1 MLDCGDGGL
10 LGSVET
16 LLAHIMLPALT
27 SQQVRPYGAKKVQ
40 SLGEQSHCFT
50 LAVCVQTWGSVQDGA
65 SCPNIQSF
73 LSAVDRFVAN
83 LSSARVSMERKFQ
96 LQRVELPDAIDRLS
110 IPADYTA
117 AGQELLQLTVE
128 VQRQL
133 RKLQTFC
140 LFVFLLQRITASWWS
155 SWRAWSHCGPIRS
168 GRC

>member
-1 MLDCGDGGL
+1 MLDRGDGGL
-10 LGSVET
+10 LGSVEN

-40 SLGEQSHCFT
+40 SPGEQPDCFT
-50 LAVCVQTWGSVQDGA
+50 LTVGVQTWGSVQDGT
-65 SCPNIQSF
+65 SCPNIRSF

-96 LQRVELPDAIDRLS
+96 LQRVELPDAIQRLS
-110 IPADYTA
+110 SPADYTA
-117 AGQELLQLTVE
+117 AGQELVQLAVE

-133 RKLQTFC
+133 RKLHSFS
-140 LFVFLLQRITASWWS
+140 FLLQRITASWWS
-155 SWRAWSHCGPIRS
+155 NWRAWSHCGPFRS

>member
-16 LLAHIMLPALT
+16 LLAHIMLPALM
-27 SQQVRPYGAKKVQ
+27 SQQVQPYGAKKVQ
-40 SLGEQSHCFT
+40 SLGEQSDCFT
-50 LAVCVQTWGSVQDGA
+50 LTVGLQTWGSVQDGT
-65 SCPNIQSF
+65 SCPNIRSF

-96 LQRVELPDAIDRLS
+96 LQQVELPDTIDRLS
-110 IPADYTA
+110 SPADYTA
-117 AGQELLQLTVE
+117 AGQELVQLTVE
-128 VQRQL
+128 VQQQL

-140 LFVFLLQRITASWWS
+140 FLLQQITVSWWS
-155 SWRAWSHCGPIRS
+155 SWRAWSHCGPTRS

>member
-1 MLDCGDGGL
+1 MLDSGDGGL

-27 SQQVRPYGAKKVQ
+27 SQQVRPSEAKKVR
-40 SLGEQSHCFT
+40 SLGEQSDCFT
-50 LAVCVQTWGSVQDGA
+50 LTVGVQTWGCVQDNT

-96 LQRVELPDAIDRLS
+96 LQRVELPDAIDHLS
-110 IPADYTA
+110 SPADYTA

-140 LFVFLLQRITASWWS
+140 FVFYFSE
-155 SWRAWSHCGPIRS
+155 
-168 GRC
+168 